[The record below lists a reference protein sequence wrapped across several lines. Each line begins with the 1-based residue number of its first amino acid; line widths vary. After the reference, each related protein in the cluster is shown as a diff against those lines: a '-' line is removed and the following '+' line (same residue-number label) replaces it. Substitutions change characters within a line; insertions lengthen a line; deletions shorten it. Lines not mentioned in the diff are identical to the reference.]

1 MIEIFTAIGSFA
13 AVGALVVS
21 IVSLA
26 KSSKVE
32 KLQKEVSE
40 LDSRLKQY
48 ELENVEKNRE
58 ACVEAR
64 LVKDG
69 KGHYLKVFNKGEGVA
84 LNVNYLVDS
93 TCEYATCFRKD
104 KTPFPR
110 LEQHG
115 SYEEHVMVFM
125 GFPSM
130 VEVTTTWK
138 DENGNDHSKVNYV
151 TY

>member
-1 MIEIFTAIGSFA
+1 MIEAFTAVGSIA

-21 IVSLA
+21 IVSLI

-40 LDSRLKQY
+40 LNSRLKRY
-48 ELENVEKNRE
+48 ELENIEKNRE

-64 LVKDG
+64 LMEDG
-69 KGHYLKVFNKGEGVA
+69 KRHYLKIFNKGEGTA
-84 LNVNYLVDS
+84 YDIDYTINGARECS
-93 TCEYATCFRKD
+93 SCFQRD
-104 KTPFPR
+104 KTPFPK

-115 SYEEHVMVFM
+115 SYEEHVMTFM
-125 GFPSM
+125 GFPPM
-130 VEVTTTWK
+130 VEITTSWK
-138 DENGNDHSKVNYV
+138 DEEGNKQSKVNYV